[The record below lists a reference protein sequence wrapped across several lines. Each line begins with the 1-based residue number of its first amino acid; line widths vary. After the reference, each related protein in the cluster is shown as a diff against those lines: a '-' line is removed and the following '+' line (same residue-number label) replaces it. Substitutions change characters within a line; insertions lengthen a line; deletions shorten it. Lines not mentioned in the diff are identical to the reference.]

1 MTIARQKSIET
12 VPEGFAPTGRAS
24 YFDGLGVEV
33 VFVRNVGYCAPEW
46 AIQLLQFRNRVDSIP
61 PQARMLDHAMTRLV
75 RLDLETRAAAMS
87 VFVLGGLQA
96 LTQYLGEEQ

>member
-1 MTIARQKSIET
+1 MTIARQKSVET
-12 VPEGFAPTGRAS
+12 IPEGFAPTGRAS

-46 AIQLLQFRNRVDSIP
+46 AIQLLQFRSKIDS
-61 PQARMLDHAMTRLV
+61 RMAETRALDRAMTRLV
-75 RLDLETRAAAMS
+75 RLDLEARQAAMS